1 MKARVRLVFTLE
13 DNSIIT
19 YENTNYNVTPTTNVN
34 LVIHNILRIMAS
46 IKGENIRHRDLSI
59 EVNS

>member
-19 YENTNYNVTPTTNVN
+19 YENTSYNITPTTNVN
-34 LVIHNILRIMAS
+34 LIVHNILRAMAS
-46 IKGENIRHRDLSI
+46 IKGEDIRHRDLSV

>member
-19 YENTNYNVTPTTNVN
+19 YENTSYNITPTTNVN
-34 LVIHNILRIMAS
+34 LIVHNILRVMAS
-46 IKGENIRHRDLSI
+46 IKGENIRHRDLSV